1 LLIKKE
7 SPNVNHQNAKKT
19 FHIDLVALC
28 LAVLITMAFAGAASG
43 VYDLRL
49 QEVLRVGIV
58 RGPAI
63 FAFMVWVAAG
73 LPSYVALRYFRTRLH
88 GG

>member
-19 FHIDLVALC
+19 FH
-28 LAVLITMAFAGAASG
+28 
-43 VYDLRL
+43 DLRL